1 MLKNESQFGTNSCSV
16 RRSCYRY
23 QPQSLHIRLIK
34 FSPTVD
40 KLDAGISKRPSRFD
54 RKYHFALPATEERIK
69 YCEHWRT
76 KLANSSSN
84 LPIPSSFS
92 SAVANITEGF
102 SFAYLQEAF
111 VTALLSIVRSRLP
124 VVEKWKSTAID
135 SGSTEYSSSVD
146 DGLLKKNPVWRAMKH
161 QVEIL
166 KKEMKDSR
174 KSVEDAERNSV
185 LSNPKT
191 NEASSVGFGGG

>member
-1 MLKNESQFGTNSCSV
+1 MD
-16 RRSCYRY
+16 R
-23 QPQSLHIRLIK
+23 
-34 FSPTVD
+34 
-40 KLDAGISKRPSRFD
+40 LDAGISKRPSRFD
-54 RKYHFALPATEERIK
+54 RKYHFALPATEERTK

-76 KLANSSSN
+76 KLGTSSSN
-84 LPIPSSFS
+84 LSIPPAFS
-92 SAVANITEGF
+92 AAVANITEGF

-124 VVEKWKSTAID
+124 AVEKWKSTGMGSD
-135 SGSTEYSSSVD
+135 SPEGSSSAEAEIE
-146 DGLLKKNPVWRAMKH
+146 LLKKNPVWNAMKQ

-166 KKEMKDSR
+166 KKEMMDSR

-191 NEASSVGFGGG
+191 NEASSVGFGGQ

>member
-1 MLKNESQFGTNSCSV
+1 M
-16 RRSCYRY
+16 
-23 QPQSLHIRLIK
+23 
-34 FSPTVD
+34 D

-69 YCEHWRT
+69 YCEYWRT
-76 KLANSSSN
+76 KLAISSSN
-84 LPIPSSFS
+84 LSIPPAFS
-92 SAVANITEGF
+92 SAVANTTEGF

-111 VTALLSIVRSRLP
+111 ITALLSIVRSRLP
-124 VVEKWKSTAID
+124 AAEKWKSTGMG
-135 SGSTEYSSSVD
+135 SGSLEVPSSAEAEV
-146 DGLLKKNPVWRAMKH
+146 GLLEKNPVWRAIKH
-161 QVEIL
+161 QVEVL

-191 NEASSVGFGGG
+191 NETSSVGFGG